1 MDNQELIKAL
11 RVRAAVDAENL
22 SYHGGG
28 ARKEDMLTW
37 KAADRLEELMEDVS
51 VARESLYKVVGQ
63 RNTLL
68 RELSHES

>member
-1 MDNQELIKAL
+1 MDNQELIKSL

-37 KAADRLEELMEDVS
+37 KAADRLEELLVDISTVRQS
-51 VARESLYKVVGQ
+51 FYKVVGQ
-63 RNTLL
+63 RNELL